1 MSFDESVIVKML
13 FVLFALGMFISSVST
28 KAVGERQ
35 KGDNHIKETP
45 RYGLDRTLSFGN
57 LTFTAH
63 LVKSPRSIYT
73 IGKTTYLTNE
83 TLVEVTPQFILIVSR
98 PFGPSQ
104 RHRWSDGSDPST
116 ASHETVLFHDP
127 HRQFGVVLFRRNF
140 VKIFSE
146 TSAFEVVGKSEPHPR
161 NRKDRRRGDGGKDD
175 GGGDSDRLFHFLGVQ
190 FKSVNP
196 ADVEILIDRLTTES
210 LTTATTPTLASG
222 DKPTP
227 PPQHHVHTF
236 TYLEEVKLFFYNVS
250 RLIRLGTDYVK
261 NAPATHNFI
270 HFLEMYKPQ
279 FSSS

>member
-1 MSFDESVIVKML
+1 ML
-13 FVLFALGMFISSVST
+13 LVLFALGMFISSVSM
-28 KAVGERQ
+28 KAVGERK
-35 KGDNHIKETP
+35 KGDDHKKETP
-45 RYGLDRTLSFGN
+45 RYWLDRTLSFGN

-73 IGKTTYLTNE
+73 ICKTTYLTNE
-83 TLVEVTPQFILIVSR
+83 TLVEVTPHFILIVSR
-98 PFGPSQ
+98 NGPAQ
-104 RHRWSDGSDPST
+104 RHQWSDGSDPST
-116 ASHETVLFHDP
+116 ASRETVLFHDAQ
-127 HRQFGVVLFRRNF
+127 HKFGVVLFRRNF

-146 TSAFEVVGKSEPHPR
+146 NSAFEVVGKSEPHPR
-161 NRKDRRRGDGGKDD
+161 NRRRGSGGKHGGGDGG
-175 GGGDSDRLFHFLGVQ
+175 GRHFHFLSVQ

-196 ADVEILIDRLTTES
+196 ADVEVLIDRLTTES
-210 LTTATTPTLASG
+210 LPTATTPTLDES
-222 DKPTP
+222 PP
-227 PPQHHVHTF
+227 PPQRHVHTF

>member
-1 MSFDESVIVKML
+1 MSSVMRFEKSVILTML
-13 FVLFALGMFISSVST
+13 LVLFASGMFISSVST
-28 KAVGERQ
+28 KAVGERK
-35 KGDNHIKETP
+35 KGDDHIKETP
-45 RYGLDRTLSFGN
+45 RYWLDRTLSFGN

-73 IGKTTYLTNE
+73 ICKTTYQTNE
-83 TLVEVTPQFILIVSR
+83 TLVEVTPHFIVIVSR
-98 PFGPSQ
+98 KGPAQ
-104 RHRWSDGSDPST
+104 RHQWSDGSDPST
-116 ASHETVLFHDP
+116 ASRETVLFHDP
-127 HRQFGVVLFRRNF
+127 QRQFGVVLFRRNF

-146 TSAFEVVGKSEPHPR
+146 NSAFEVVGKSEPHPR
-161 NRKDRRRGDGGKDD
+161 NRRRGSGGKHGGGDGGA
-175 GGGDSDRLFHFLGVQ
+175 RLFHFISVQ

-196 ADVEILIDRLTTES
+196 ADVEVLIDRLTP
-210 LTTATTPTLASG
+210 TATTPTLASG
-222 DKPTP
+222 DESSPP

-261 NAPATHNFI
+261 NAPATQDII